1 METIGKSD
9 EYMRPAAPIRYNQ
22 GAAEMPCVDTN
33 PSEPALRRFALIPA
47 VFLSALLW
55 LAPVAG
61 APKPLQIYFIDVEG
75 GQSTLIVDPPGES
88 LLIDTGWDDFNGRD
102 ADRIVA
108 AAKSAGIDH
117 IDDAIITHYHAD
129 HAGGVPQLAAKIKI
143 GTFFDH
149 GLNTETTSPDTEKS
163 YEGYLKVAEQAK
175 RLTVKPGDVLPL
187 KGMHVQV
194 LTSNGAEITE
204 PLQGAGQEN
213 PLCASEPSVGPDP
226 SENSRSVG
234 VLITFGKFRFIDLG
248 DLTNL
253 KELGLACPK
262 NLIGTVDLYLT
273 THHGTAHPGTGD
285 GSNARAIVHA
295 LHPRV
300 AVMNNGAIKG
310 GHPVAWQIVHDS
322 PGLEDLWQL
331 HYSIQGDKDHN
342 VDEKF
347 IANVGGIDQGNYIK
361 VTAQPDAT
369 FTVTNSRNNLSK
381 TYKR

>member
-1 METIGKSD
+1 
-9 EYMRPAAPIRYNQ
+9 MRRLAVIPAFFAGFCLSLAPI
-22 GAAEMPCVDTN
+22 
-33 PSEPALRRFALIPA
+33 
-47 VFLSALLW
+47 
-55 LAPVAG
+55 AG

-75 GQSTLIVDPPGES
+75 GQSTLLVDSQGES

-102 ADRIVA
+102 ADRIMA

-117 IDDAIITHYHAD
+117 IDDVIITHYHTD
-129 HAGGVPQLAAKIKI
+129 HAGGVPQLASRIKI

-149 GLNTETTSPDTEKS
+149 GHNTEMTAETRANYAA
-163 YEGYLKVAEQAK
+163 YEKVAAQAK
-175 RLTVKPGDVLPL
+175 RVIVKPGDEIPL
-187 KGMHVQV
+187 HGMRVQV
-194 LTSNGAEITE
+194 LTSAGDEISG
-204 PLQGAGQEN
+204 PLPGAGQPN
-213 PLCASEPSVGPDP
+213 PVCASEPKFPPDP

-253 KELGLACPK
+253 QELGLACPN
-262 NLIGTVDLYLT
+262 NLIGTVDLYLM

-285 GSNARAIVHA
+285 GSGARSIVEA

-342 VDEKF
+342 SPEQFV
-347 IANVGGIDQGNYIK
+347 ANVGGNDEGHYIK
-361 VTAQPDAT
+361 VSAEANAT
-369 FTVTNSRNNLSK
+369 FTVFNSRNNFQK
-381 TYKR
+381 TYTK

>member
-1 METIGKSD
+1 
-9 EYMRPAAPIRYNQ
+9 MRRLA
-22 GAAEMPCVDTN
+22 
-33 PSEPALRRFALIPA
+33 SLALIPA
-47 VFLSALLW
+47 AFFAACFCF
-55 LAPVAG
+55 APVAG

-75 GQSTLIVDPPGES
+75 GQSTLIVDPQGES

-117 IDDAIITHYHAD
+117 IDDAIITHYHSD
-129 HAGGVPQLAAKIKI
+129 HAGGVPQLAARMKI

-149 GLNTETTSPDTEKS
+149 GVNTETSADTTRS
-163 YEGYLKVAEQAK
+163 YNGYLAVAAQAK
-175 RLTVKPGDVLPL
+175 RVTVKPGDVLPL
-187 KGMHVQV
+187 KGIHVQV
-194 LTSNGAEITE
+194 LSAAGELITQ
-204 PLQGAGQEN
+204 PLPGAGQPN

-234 VLITFGKFRFIDLG
+234 VLITFGKFRFLDLG

-262 NLIGTVDLYLT
+262 NLIGTVDLYLV

-285 GSNARAIVHA
+285 GSNARAIVHM
-295 LHPRV
+295 LQPRV
-300 AVMNNGAIKG
+300 AVMNNSAIKG

-322 PGLEDLWQL
+322 PGLQDFWQL
-331 HYSIQGDKDHN
+331 HYSIAGDKDHN

-347 IANVGGIDQGNYIK
+347 IANVGGADQGNYIK
-361 VTAQPDAT
+361 VTAEPDAT
-369 FTVTNSRNNLSK
+369 MTVTNSRNNLTK
-381 TYKR
+381 TCTK